1 MDKCMCAR
9 LLIAETQVRTANY
22 DTLYYSTLAEYQ
34 NPVSSD
40 SWEAVIL
47 IGKWKS
53 THTY

>member
-1 MDKCMCAR
+1 M
-9 LLIAETQVRTANY
+9 QVRIANY
-22 DTLYYSTLAEYQ
+22 DTLCHSTLAEYQ